1 MTQIFFLET
10 RITCFKNLA
19 SVACL
24 VFGNWSM
31 KQEQDGDMIIEN
43 ILFSLRD
50 DISGTKSRIRIN
62 RKAS

>member
-1 MTQIFFLET
+1 
-10 RITCFKNLA
+10 
-19 SVACL
+19 
-24 VFGNWSM
+24 M